1 MTNLS
6 SSSNSPSL
14 SRERILMAAPLLIGL
29 LVAGGGVLLQMLPTD
44 ERSAELEARLQEV
57 RALQTQVPG
66 MRKRLD
72 AAENKLE
79 QAQLQQAVLLD
90 LIAGRDR
97 IQTFL
102 ALLDQRARNTGVE
115 IQRFEP
121 LQADVLLN
129 NAQSRQRGSSKQ
141 TSSDPVNPLQDL
153 GYRRTAVAL
162 NVIGSYTQ
170 LQYFLQEMEKLE
182 VVVEASDLNLVA
194 ASESGTNDE
203 ATTNQQRIALSLR
216 FSFYD
221 RLPAN
226 QPGQVA
232 RPTSVEEAPN

>member
-44 ERSAELEARLQEV
+44 ERIAELEARLQEV

-121 LQADVLLN
+121 LQADVPSK

-141 TSSDPVNPLQDL
+141 NSSDPVNPLQDL

>member
-29 LVAGGGVLLQMLPTD
+29 LVAGGVVLLQMLPTD
-44 ERSAELEARLQEV
+44 ERIAELEGRLQEV

-121 LQADVLLN
+121 LQADVPSK

-141 TSSDPVNPLQDL
+141 NSSDPVNPLRDL

-162 NVIGSYTQ
+162 NVIGSYAQ
-170 LQYFLQEMEKLE
+170 LQHFLQEMEKLE
-182 VVVEASDLNLVA
+182 VVVEASDLNLEA
-194 ASESGTNDE
+194 ASDSGADDE
-203 ATTNQQRIALSLR
+203 TIPKQQRIALSLR

-221 RLPAN
+221 RLPTNA
-226 QPGQVA
+226 PGPA
-232 RPTSVEEAPN
+232 SSPASAEEAPS

>member
-29 LVAGGGVLLQMLPTD
+29 LSAGGLVLLQLMPTD
-44 ERSAELEARLQEV
+44 ERIAELDARLQEV
-57 RALQTQVPG
+57 RALQMQVPG

-79 QAQLQQAVLLD
+79 KAQVQQAVLLD
-90 LIAGRDR
+90 LIAGKDR

-102 ALLDQRARNTGVE
+102 ALLDQRARTTGVE

-121 LQADVLLN
+121 LQADVPLK
-129 NAQSRQRGSSKQ
+129 NAQSRSRGSSEQ
-141 TSSDPVNPLQDL
+141 NSFNPADPLENL

-162 NVIGSYTQ
+162 NVVGSYAQ

-182 VVVEASDLNLVA
+182 VVVEASDLNLEA
-194 ASESGTNDE
+194 ASDSGADDE
-203 ATTNQQRIALSLR
+203 AITNQKRIALSLR

-221 RLPAN
+221 RLPTNA
-226 QPGQVA
+226 PGRA
-232 RPTSVEEAPN
+232 SSPASAEEAPN